1 MPPLYHEPDPDSRP
15 LPPAVS
21 DDVLFE
27 GLRRGSEA
35 HFNAFYDRY
44 FPRVYRFIASRV
56 RNHADAEELTQETF
70 TVVFR
75 SARDYSGRSSPL
87 AWVYGIAR
95 NTANNHIRRSRL
107 HSDKLDDLG
116 AESVHATAATHDPE
130 EELALRRCL
139 ESWDECLRGVT
150 PWQVEAFRMRH
161 VENLGI
167 DEIATRTE
175 RSNDAVRSSL
185 YRVKRLLVEA
195 AAADHATGAALA
207 S

>member
-1 MPPLYHEPDPDSRP
+1 
-15 LPPAVS
+15 LPRAECCPSGAVAVLGRSVS

-27 GLRRGSEA
+27 GLRRGSED
-35 HFNAFYDRY
+35 HFNAFYERY

-56 RNHADAEELTQETF
+56 HNAADAEELTQETF

-75 SARDYSGRSSPL
+75 QARDYSGRSSPL

-95 NTANNHIRRSRL
+95 NTANNHLRRARL
-107 HSDKLDDLG
+107 QSDKIDGLG
-116 AESVHATAATHDPE
+116 AGRVHATEGAWAHNPE

-139 ESWDECLRGVT
+139 DSWNDCLRDVT
-150 PWQVEAFRMRH
+150 PWQLEAFRLRH
-161 VENLGI
+161 VEALGI
-167 DEIATRTE
+167 DEIAERTA

-185 YRVKRLLVEA
+185 YRVKRMLVEA
-195 AAADHATGAALA
+195 SGVQLGGA